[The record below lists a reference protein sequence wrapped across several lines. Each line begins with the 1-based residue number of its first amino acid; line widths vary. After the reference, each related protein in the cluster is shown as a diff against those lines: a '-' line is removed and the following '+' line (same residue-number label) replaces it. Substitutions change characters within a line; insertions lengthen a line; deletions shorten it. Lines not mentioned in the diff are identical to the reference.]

1 METKLLAV
9 LALAFIGMPTALA
22 CDGPKSLSG
31 QYIDIRFE
39 SGSSEIPV
47 TELARLSVWS
57 RDLRSRFPIIDV
69 VWTVGLSEPTE
80 KDARQ
85 LAYRRAQNVTNALDQ
100 FAIRGKRSGFIGKV
114 YEPIPEIAQTGR
126 RVEVNVGPGCPDDC
140 CPNPHTV
147 P

>member
-9 LALAFIGMPTALA
+9 LALAFIGMQTALA
-22 CDGPKSLSG
+22 CDGPKNLSG
-31 QYIDIRFE
+31 QYIDVRFE
-39 SGSSEIPV
+39 SDSSEIPV

-57 RDLRSRFPIIDV
+57 HDLRSRFPIIDL

-80 KDARQ
+80 KDTRR
-85 LAYRRAQNVTNALDQ
+85 LAYRRAQNVMNALDQ
-100 FAIRGKRSGFIGKV
+100 FAIRGKRSALIGRV
-114 YEPIPEIAQTGR
+114 YKPIPEIEETGR

-140 CPNPHTV
+140 CANPHTV